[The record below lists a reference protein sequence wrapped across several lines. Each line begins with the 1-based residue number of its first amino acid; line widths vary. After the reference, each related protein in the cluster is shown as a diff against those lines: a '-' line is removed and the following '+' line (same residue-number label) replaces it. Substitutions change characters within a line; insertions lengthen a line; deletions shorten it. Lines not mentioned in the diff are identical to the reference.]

1 MSCATQLLTSSCSA
15 ISFLS
20 TIRVGSV
27 YLVIINTRDT
37 KLSKS
42 DTDLSKACTYVIFG
56 ATGNLSREKLMP
68 ALYHLEAAGKL
79 PEGTRILATGRR
91 DWDDAECVRQVRS
104 WVDSKVRGYV
114 DEELFQKFSRR
125 LCYCKVDLT
134 DDQAWQHLATYLKP
148 ASGMPQNMAF
158 YMAIRPADFGP
169 VAANLGGVGLL
180 QESGGW
186 RRVVIEKPFGYDL
199 DRAKALQQ
207 QLLQHLNEE
216 QISRIDHYLGKSTVQ
231 NVLVFRFANTLLE
244 PLWNRN
250 YIDHVQIT
258 HSEEHGVGTRAAYYN
273 DSGAM
278 RDMIQS
284 HLLQLLTLVAMEPPA
299 SMQAEF
305 LRNEKVKV
313 LNSLRPIPPD
323 QVDDYSFRAQYTAG
337 EVHGEPVPGYLD
349 EQNMPADSRT
359 ETYAALKLYVDNWR
373 WRGVPFYLRTGKRLA
388 KRQSL
393 ISICFRHP
401 PQQFF
406 RDTQA
411 GVMKQNWIVLGIQP
425 CECLQM
431 EVTVKEPG
439 LEMHTRQISMDA
451 SLLGQDE
458 IKIDAYEELLLDVID
473 GDRTLFL
480 RYDEVEA
487 AWQAV
492 DPVIRHWAH
501 DTADVPTY
509 PAGSW
514 GPIASRELF
523 EKAEQRWRHGLDPDA

>member
-1 MSCATQLLTSSCSA
+1 MTT
-15 ISFLS
+15 
-20 TIRVGSV
+20 
-27 YLVIINTRDT
+27 
-37 KLSKS
+37 
-42 DTDLSKACTYVIFG
+42 ACTYVIFG

-68 ALYHLEAAGKL
+68 ALYHLEVAGKL

-91 DWDDAECVRQVRS
+91 DWDDEACIRQVRG
-104 WVDSKVRGYV
+104 WVENKVRGRL
-114 DEELFQKFSRR
+114 DEQVFKKFAER
-125 LCYCKVDLT
+125 LRYCKVDLA
-134 DDQAWQHLATYLKP
+134 DEDAWQGLATYLQP
-148 ASGMPQNMAF
+148 ANGMPQNMAF

-169 VAANLGGVGLL
+169 VVSSLGNVGLL
-180 QESGGW
+180 QEAVGW

-199 DRAKALQQ
+199 DSATRLQQ
-207 QLLQHLNEE
+207 QLLQHLREE
-216 QISRIDHYLGKSTVQ
+216 QIYRIDHYLGKSTVQ
-231 NVLVFRFANTLLE
+231 NVLVFRFANTMLE

-258 HSEEHGVGTRAAYYN
+258 HSEAHGVGTRAAYYN

-284 HLLQLLTLVAMEPPA
+284 HLLQLLTLVAMEPPP
-299 SMQAEF
+299 SMEAES

-313 LNSLRPIPPD
+313 LKSLRPIPAE
-323 QVDDYSFRAQYTAG
+323 QADDYSFRAQYAAG
-337 EVHGEPVPGYLD
+337 EVNGEQVPGYLD
-349 EQNMPADSRT
+349 EENIPADSRT

-388 KRQSL
+388 QRQSL

-406 RDTQA
+406 RDTGA

-439 LEMHTRQISMDA
+439 LEMHTRQIALDA
-451 SLLGQDE
+451 SLLGHDE

-473 GDRTLFL
+473 GDRSLFL
-480 RYDEVEA
+480 RYDEVES
-487 AWQAV
+487 AWKAV
-492 DPVIRHWAH
+492 DPVIRHWAEDKSPLAH
-501 DTADVPTY
+501 YA
-509 PAGSW
+509 AGSW
-514 GPIASRELF
+514 GPEASLNLF
-523 EKAEQRWRHGLDPDA
+523 EKADQRWRHGLDPDA